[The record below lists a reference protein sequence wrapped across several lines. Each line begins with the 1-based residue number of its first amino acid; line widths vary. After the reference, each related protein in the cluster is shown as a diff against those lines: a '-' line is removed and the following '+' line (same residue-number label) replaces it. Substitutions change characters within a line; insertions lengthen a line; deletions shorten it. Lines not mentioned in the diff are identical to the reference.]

1 MTAAAEIILEVE
13 RAAGAE
19 AAYGT
24 VGTVGVCEVQPGGVN
39 VIPGAV
45 TLQIDIRGTYVD
57 SKQAVIRQIH
67 PLFGRLEEQRGV
79 TVTWEIIHDETP
91 VLLHEEVAEHLS
103 NTCEQMGIS
112 YLQMVS
118 GAGHDAMNMGKL
130 CPTGLLFIPCR
141 DGLSHHPEEFA
152 SAGDMEVGVRLLKQ
166 AVLDAAIPV
175 SLSICSK

>member
-1 MTAAAEIILEVE
+1 MLLGNDPDEQKEGCI
-13 RAAGAE
+13 
-19 AAYGT
+19 
-24 VGTVGVCEVQPGGVN
+24 GGGRRN
-39 VIPGAV
+39 
-45 TLQIDIRGTYVD
+45 
-57 SKQAVIRQIH
+57 H
-67 PLFGRLEEQRGV
+67 PRSRTGCR
-79 TVTWEIIHDETP
+79 
-91 VLLHEEVAEHLS
+91 EEVAEHLS
-103 NTCEQMGIS
+103 KTCEQMGIS

-152 SAGDMEVGVRLLKQ
+152 SARDMEVGVRLLKQ